1 MLVELL
7 QLRKKID
14 KIDTLLLKI
23 LAKRMQLV
31 TEIGEFKWKKGLPIY
46 IREREKKI
54 LELRRKEAKKIG
66 ISADLIEDILRR
78 IIFESYKYEKKK
90 R

>member
-14 KIDTLLLKI
+14 KIDQLFLKL

-31 TEIGEFKWKKGLPIY
+31 IAIGEFKWKKGLPIY
-46 IREREKKI
+46 IKERENTI

-66 ISADLIEDILRR
+66 VSADLIEDILRR
-78 IIFESYKYEKKK
+78 IICESYKYEKKK
-90 R
+90 T